1 MAEKRYREMSDE
13 EAAEELRNR
22 LLAVK
27 QLLAEI
33 RDALK
38 EVTGGE

>member
-1 MAEKRYREMSDE
+1 VRYNQAAAPPAPTQE
-13 EAAEELRNR
+13 E
-22 LLAVK
+22 

-38 EVTGGE
+38 ERQ